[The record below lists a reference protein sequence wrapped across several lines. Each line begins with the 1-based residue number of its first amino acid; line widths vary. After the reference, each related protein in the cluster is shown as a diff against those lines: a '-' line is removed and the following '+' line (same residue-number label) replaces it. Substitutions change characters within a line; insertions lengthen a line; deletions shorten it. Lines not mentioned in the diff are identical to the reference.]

1 MATPAHHIVLPSR
14 VRTIVLDGPL
24 PRPRGMPLLKS
35 GQPSLPTWPAKDPT
49 DVLDYAFD
57 IAPMLSGNPGDS
69 IATLDVAIAPSNPG
83 DLSLASAA
91 VDGLRCVLWLQGGQ
105 SGTAYTVTLKI
116 GTQNGR
122 VVARS
127 VMLPV
132 IALANSATPPD
143 ALLTSSGTPLLDSL
157 GEPIEI
163 GS

>member
-1 MATPAHHIVLPSR
+1 
-14 VRTIVLDGPL
+14 
-24 PRPRGMPLLKS
+24 
-35 GQPSLPTWPAKDPT
+35 
-49 DVLDYAFD
+49 
-57 IAPMLSGNPGDS
+57 MLSGNPGDS